1 MWRQQDT
8 TTVGDFLRF
17 LRSDGYHNIFCVWVE
32 ILLGCQNRS
41 VFLREQNAIFFSKIQ
56 FWIVD
61 ASSPVVIW
69 ECNQNP
75 WQKWKFIDS
84 SATASSRKIELGDNT
99 SASLTTTTIYIYLF
113 ISRFILTYLDLC
125 LEEVNTGLQVH
136 TSSCD
141 SDESLDWYLVVEGN
155 GA

>member
-17 LRSDGYHNIFCVWVE
+17 LRCDGCHNIFCVWLE

-56 FWIVD
+56 SWIVD

-125 LEEVNTGLQVH
+125 LEGANTGLQVQ
-136 TSSCD
+136 TSGCNSG
-141 SDESLDWYLVVEGN
+141 ENQEWNLELEAN